1 MNNKEF
7 QEILIQRTGL
17 QTQEVEALSSVLIDS
32 IVSALAADN
41 CVTIHG
47 FGSFETKEKGGRK
60 IYNPSSKIYMEVP
73 PKMTI
78 SYKMSAALKDK
89 LNAQD

>member
-47 FGSFETKEKGGRK
+47 FGSFETKGWQKDIQSVFK
-60 IYNPSSKIYMEVP
+60 DIYG
-73 PKMTI
+73 
-78 SYKMSAALKDK
+78 SAAEDDHK
-89 LNAQD
+89 L